1 MKSMFTSVKP
11 FPWTRAEV
19 FRKGMGAFDIV
30 ITTGAET
37 KTKHA
42 KTLPGAIGIANNA
55 TK

>member
-1 MKSMFTSVKP
+1 MTSMFTAVKP

-30 ITTGAET
+30 ITTGCKTE
-37 KTKHA
+37 TKHA